1 MQSYTKLLFHVVFGT
16 RDRAA
21 LISPEIEPRLHAYIG
36 ATAAKT
42 CGVLLCA
49 GGMPDHLHLFLSL
62 NATANIAESVRDIKA
77 NSSRWLRETFPR
89 MRKSFAWQS
98 GYAAFSVSYSLRN
111 SVKAYIR
118 AQPHH
123 HRRLSFHEEYLKFLD
138 RHGIEYDADTVFDRE
153 FV

>member
-36 ATAAKT
+36 ATVAKT

-77 NSSRWLRETFPR
+77 NSSRWLRGAFPGVR
-89 MRKSFAWQS
+89 RTFAWQS
-98 GYAAFSVSYSLRN
+98 GYGAFSVSYSLRN

-123 HRRLSFHEEYLKFLD
+123 HRRLSFREEYLKFLD
-138 RHGIEYDADTVFDRE
+138 RHGIEYDAETVFDRE

>member
-21 LISPEIEPRLHAYIG
+21 LISEEIEPRLCSYIG
-36 ATAAKT
+36 GTVAKT

-49 GGMPDHLHLFLSL
+49 GGMPDHIHLFLSL
-62 NATANIAESVRDIKA
+62 NATANTADSIREIKA
-77 NSSRWLRETFPR
+77 NSSRWLRQTFPQL
-89 MRKSFAWQS
+89 KKTFAWQS
-98 GYAAFSVSYSLRN
+98 GYGAFSVSYSLRN
-111 SVKAYIR
+111 SVKAYIS

-123 HRRLSFHEEYLKFLD
+123 HRRLSFRDEYLKFLD
-138 RHGIEYDADTVFDRE
+138 RHGIEYDEEIVFDRE